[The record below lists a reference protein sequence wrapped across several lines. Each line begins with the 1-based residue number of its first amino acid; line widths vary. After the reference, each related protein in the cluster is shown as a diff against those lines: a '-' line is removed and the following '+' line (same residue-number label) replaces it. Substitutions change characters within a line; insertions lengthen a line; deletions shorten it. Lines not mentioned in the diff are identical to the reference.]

1 VLIKENNDTVK
12 YLKLVINPNIQNTT
26 IRKQEKISPMLDNIR
41 TMSENESS
49 IVHFNAFNMGSHV
62 GRNGNNM
69 IQIQSGGRSNAMSG
83 DEPIPDLNRDP
94 K

>member
-1 VLIKENNDTVK
+1 
-12 YLKLVINPNIQNTT
+12 
-26 IRKQEKISPMLDNIR
+26 MLDNIR